1 MYAEVIEKTRI
12 AMVKAIEAQ
21 KKDLAR
27 VRTGRASTAL
37 LDEIRIDY
45 YGTPTPLSQV
55 GSLAVPEARLITIQP
70 WERNLIGVIEK
81 AILKSDLGLNPTSD
95 GQLIRLAIPPLTEE
109 RRKEMVKL
117 VRRMCEDT
125 KIAIRNI
132 RRDANESLK
141 KLQKDKDISEDDQK
155 RGEKDI
161 QDLTDEFVKK
171 ADEIVGLK
179 EKEIMEI

>member
-1 MYAEVIEKTRI
+1 MYADVIEKTRN
-12 AMVKAIEAQ
+12 AMGKAIEAQ
-21 KKDLAR
+21 KKELAK
-27 VRTGRASTAL
+27 VRTGRASTTL
-37 LDEIRIDY
+37 LDEIRVDY
-45 YGTPTPLSQV
+45 YGTPTPLNQV
-55 GSLAVPEARLITIQP
+55 GTLSVPEARLIIIQP
-70 WERNLIGVIEK
+70 WEKNLIGEIEK

-109 RRKEMVKL
+109 RRKEMGKL
-117 VRRMCEDT
+117 ARRMCEDT

-141 KLQKDKDISEDDQK
+141 KLQKDKEISEDEQK
-155 RGEKDI
+155 RGEKEI

-171 ADEIVGLK
+171 ADEIVALK